1 MRKFVKQLN
10 SLLIACAMLVLSCN
24 SFAAIVSD
32 NDGSAFVTKAEFESM
47 KTNFNDQIVKY
58 NESIDGK
65 IDGAIAQYLAGL
77 RLEKKIALDVV
88 YPYVAEWTSSTTAS
102 YDNENDKKWKF
113 EATFEQPNYEYWSKF
128 KYLYNNDLY
137 YYTFKKNDNNRYEWK
152 KVQFR
157 LWGTLWFWRRK
168 SGWNDAGYVRWAD
181 DFWPS
186 TIKLGSFESKYS
198 STLYGE
204 AGEGY
209 GYSGVTYPTVY
220 EESYNN
226 YVLAP
231 LSTANTYTYVP
242 NKELLGSLG
251 TIVTDTGNFT
261 RVVDY
266 LSATTIGSFGVYRDM
281 NVNTTYSNVAVTTN
295 TMVLEWLKNYSISN
309 DALKYGVHVCSYDET
324 GRIEFKINCDAVGKI
339 KIGAGKNASDAFGK
353 MKEHNVVVGNNE
365 IKIEVNKNDGS
376 VVFLIYAPTSTS
388 VYGKITSL
396 SAVLITE

>member
-1 MRKFVKQLN
+1 MYKLIKQLN
-10 SLLIACAMLVLSCN
+10 SIMIICVMFLLSTN

-32 NDGSAFVTKAEFESM
+32 NDGSAFVTKSEFESL
-47 KTNFNDQIVKY
+47 KTNFNDQIIKY

-77 RLEKKIALDVV
+77 RLEKKVALDVV

-102 YDNENDKKWKF
+102 YDNESDKKWKF
-113 EATFEQPNYEYWSKF
+113 EATFEQPNKDYWSKF

-137 YYTFKKNDNNRYEWK
+137 YYTFKKNDNNRYEWE

-168 SGWNDAGYVRWAD
+168 VNWHEAGYVRWPE

-186 TIKLGSFESKYS
+186 TIKLGNFESKYS
-198 STLYGE
+198 STLYG
-204 AGEGY
+204 AGDGY

-231 LSTANTYTYVP
+231 LSTVNTYTYVP

-251 TIVTDTGNFT
+251 EKISDTENYT

-266 LSATTIGSFGVYRDM
+266 LNATTISSFGVYRNM
-281 NVNTTYSNVAVTTN
+281 NVNTTHSNVAVRTN
-295 TMVLEWLKNYSISN
+295 EMVLEWLNAYSTSN
-309 DALKYGVHVCSYDET
+309 DAIKYGVHVCSYDET
-324 GRIEFKINCDAVGKI
+324 GKINLKINCNAAGKI
-339 KIGAGKNASDAFGK
+339 KIGAGKGASDAFGK
-353 MKEHNVVVGNNE
+353 MKEFNVAVGENE
-365 IKIEVNKNDGS
+365 LDIEVNKNDGAE
-376 VVFLIYAPTSTS
+376 VFLIYTPTSTS